1 MKELSNSLTLCCSL
15 FEIFYLDGL
24 HFFYQLERAYLRY
37 IKLLLLLN
45 MLNCLF
51 SFIPDYQFIYFCLR
65 LFFRIL
71 TLQVISFFYAYIL
84 YPASLAVHNHVECK
98 ILFDVWYLTPREKC
112 SNTEFFLVRIF
123 PYSDWILNPY
133 LDTFHAV
140 WHNVKS
146 ASWICLRQIA
156 INYFLRFC
164 RFYLG
169 SVFV

>member
-1 MKELSNSLTLCCSL
+1 MLQFIWNFLPRWTPFFLSVRESVSKIYKIVVVTEYAEL
-15 FEIFYLDGL
+15 FI
-24 HFFYQLERAYLRY
+24 FFYPRLSVYL
-37 IKLLLLLN
+37 
-45 MLNCLF
+45 F
-51 SFIPDYQFIYFCLR
+51 FLR

-71 TLQVISFFYAYIL
+71 TLQVILFFYAYIL
-84 YPASLAVHNHVECK
+84 YPASLAIHNHVECK
-98 ILFDVWYLTPREKC
+98 ILFDLWYLTPREKC
-112 SNTEFFLVRIF
+112 SSTEFFLVRIF

-146 ASWICLRQIA
+146 AFWICLRQIA